1 MIPERLLLGPGPS
14 PVTTRVMRA
23 MAAVRRELLQTFSME
38 IGAGLGPLAN
48 VLSFLTALER
58 VLGDRGYRSAS
69 AGAAAAAAQAAVAH

>member
-23 MAAVRRELLQTFSME
+23 VAAVRRELLQTFSME
-38 IGAGLGPLAN
+38 IGAGLL
-48 VLSFLTALER
+48 FLTALER

-69 AGAAAAAAQAAVAH
+69 GGAAAAAAQAAVAH

>member
-38 IGAGLGPLAN
+38 IGAGLRPLAN
-48 VLSFLTALER
+48 VLLFLER

-69 AGAAAAAAQAAVAH
+69 AGTAAAAAQAAVAH

>member
-23 MAAVRRELLQTFSME
+23 MANPVLSPT
-38 IGAGLGPLAN
+38 LAN
-48 VLSFLTALER
+48 VLLFLTALER

-69 AGAAAAAAQAAVAH
+69 AGTAAAGAQAAVAH